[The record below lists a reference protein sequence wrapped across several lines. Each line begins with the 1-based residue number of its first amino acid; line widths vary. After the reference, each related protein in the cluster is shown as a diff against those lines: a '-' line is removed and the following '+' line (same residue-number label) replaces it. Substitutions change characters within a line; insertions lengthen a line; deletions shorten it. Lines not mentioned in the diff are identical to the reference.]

1 MDHVRRVWM
10 GSLEITE
17 LIRRQYVNE
26 LASMAAA
33 ESVEGVESAPG
44 AVTSPAEAFGAIS
57 SPSPKH
63 GRREKGF
70 WFNVNAELIVYGA
83 TEPDA
88 TVSIGGRKIK
98 LRPDGSFSYRFA
110 LPDGNYEMPVVAI
123 SADETD
129 GRAAELKF
137 SRGTEYRGDVGAH
150 PQDPSLKQLALENF

>member
-33 ESVEGVESAPG
+33 ELVELAPG
-44 AVTSPAEAFGAIS
+44 GPTSPVEAFGGIS
-57 SPSPKH
+57 SPVAKP
-63 GRREKGF
+63 GAREKGF

-88 TVSIGGRKIK
+88 TVSIGGRRIK

-110 LPDGNYEMPVVAI
+110 LPDGNYEMPAVAI
-123 SADETD
+123 SADGTD
-129 GRAAELKF
+129 GRSADLKF
-137 SRGTEYRGDVGAH
+137 SRETEYRGDVDAH
-150 PQDPSLKQLALENF
+150 PQDPALRRMALENF